1 MPVLNQT
8 VERIIALA
16 NAKDPRAVKL
26 SVCEASAY
34 LATTRDPW
42 RKALWRAELIVE
54 LHRNGPNTNLMDQ
67 IIMAVEKR
75 TVVGI

>member
-1 MPVLNQT
+1 MPVLDQT

-26 SVCEASAY
+26 SVCEASGY

-42 RKALWRAELIVE
+42 RKALWRAE
-54 LHRNGPNTNLMDQ
+54 
-67 IIMAVEKR
+67 
-75 TVVGI
+75 

>member
-1 MPVLNQT
+1 MPVLDQT

-16 NAKDPRAVKL
+16 NAKDRRAVKL
-26 SVCEASAY
+26 SVCEASGY

-42 RKALWRAELIVE
+42 RKALWRAKLIVE
-54 LHRNGPNTNLMDQ
+54 LQRNGPNTNLMDQ

>member
-1 MPVLNQT
+1 MPILDQT

-16 NAKDPRAVKL
+16 NANDPRAVKL

-42 RKALWRAELIVE
+42 GKALWRAELIVE
-54 LHRNGPNTNLMDQ
+54 LQRYGPNTILMDE
-67 IIMAVEKR
+67 IIMAVEKG
-75 TVVGI
+75 TVVRI

>member
-1 MPVLNQT
+1 LPILDQT
-8 VERIIALA
+8 VEHIIALA
-16 NAKDPRAVKL
+16 NANDPSAVKL

-54 LHRNGPNTNLMDQ
+54 LQRNGPKTNLMDQ